1 MKSLAFQRRA
11 SVIKKNLLIHPIKRN
26 ELPLALSWTKRSMGF
41 DYFDDFTDT
50 FIVQND
56 FVAPSSVKPG
66 KIIFYLSNGGF
77 WLQPTVFHFDIARKG
92 TNPQRC

>member
-1 MKSLAFQRRA
+1 
-11 SVIKKNLLIHPIKRN
+11 
-26 ELPLALSWTKRSMGF
+26 MGF

-77 WLQPTVFHFDIARKG
+77 WLQPIVFHFDIARKG

>member
-1 MKSLAFQRRA
+1 
-11 SVIKKNLLIHPIKRN
+11 
-26 ELPLALSWTKRSMGF
+26 MGF

-66 KIIFYLSNGGF
+66 KIIFLSF
-77 WLQPTVFHFDIARKG
+77 EWWLLVTTNFIAL
-92 TNPQRC
+92 